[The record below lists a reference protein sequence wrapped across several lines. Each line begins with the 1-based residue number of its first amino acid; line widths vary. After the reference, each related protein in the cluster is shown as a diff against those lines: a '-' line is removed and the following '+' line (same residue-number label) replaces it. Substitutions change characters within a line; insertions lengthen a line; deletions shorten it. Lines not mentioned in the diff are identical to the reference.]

1 MNTSVDLANKI
12 DEKHGNRY
20 WQYSIDKGIKN
31 VVVDFDILEHGKINP
46 SICTKYRGHL
56 VFSVKMDITLKA

>member
-46 SICTKYRGHL
+46 AI
-56 VFSVKMDITLKA
+56 